1 MAQVLEQSNLEES
14 ELFDSQSKLKI
25 KLPKKTEFN
34 YFYMNIPMKKEDLPS
49 QTYPYPIVQN
59 SMLYCFAMLTLS
71 KRCKSCK
78 KLLLPKRKM
87 MKVDSICSD
96 CKIQKPIQKEDEIK
110 RSSIIDTLTRLLDS
124 LFTKYHINSELQEK
138 SDYTQRY
145 HHKLNME
152 NYLGITIIK
161 DAVEVKSCI
170 DGLISWNKWHP
181 RYFYIDGKSYK
192 QLLQEVIANDNILK
206 FEPFYKLLIMT
217 SSLLKSPD
225 VIIRPMMRYPRTSP
239 ANVTNVENMMP
250 RTNVDQKSIT

>member
-1 MAQVLEQSNLEES
+1 MAQVFAQRLDSS
-14 ELFDSQSKLKI
+14 ETFDAQSKLKLR
-25 KLPKKTEFN
+25 LPKKTEFN
-34 YFYMNIPMKKEDLPS
+34 YFYINVPMKKEDLPS
-49 QTYPYPIVQN
+49 ETYPYPVVQN
-59 SMLYCFAMLTLS
+59 SMLYCFAMLVLS
-71 KRCKSCK
+71 KRCTVCE
-78 KLLLPKRKM
+78 KLLLPKRTK
-87 MKVDSICSD
+87 MKVEPTCDT
-96 CKIQKPIQKEDEIK
+96 CKIQKPVQKEDEIK

-217 SSLLKSPD
+217 SSLLKADQVMIKPLVRGS
-225 VIIRPMMRYPRTSP
+225 RTSP
-239 ANVTNVENMMP
+239 ANVTNVNM
-250 RTNVDQKSIT
+250 NQK